1 MPYFALN
8 SRSISVAAVTAACF
22 LVACSSDGNGG
33 NGNGKAGAAGAA
45 TAGAGAAGTGV
56 AGTGV
61 AGTGVAGSGAAGSGT
76 AGSGAAGAGQAG
88 SGAAGAASAG
98 AASGG
103 AGAGA
108 GGTPSGAAGAGT
120 GGSAGGSAGAP
131 TGGGTSAC
139 PANATFCS
147 GFEVSTL
154 PAGAVYKVNAAPG
167 EWTRDFTVDSALFY
181 SGKSSLLVK
190 SGAAS
195 STSGSAYR
203 MLAVPAPSGAFWVRF
218 YIQQTE
224 LDLGGLEHNVFAS
237 ASASD
242 EPNAAS
248 VEFAEDVGLSFN
260 TSDAVRWPT
269 GYGRT
274 MSGGTMPFSLPKGM
288 WHCIEISFDSQ
299 ARQQQLFIN
308 GTQQIDAKDYPAA
321 ASVSAGFKNFK
332 FGFNQLH
339 GPARSIWY
347 DDVVVAPTR
356 IKCL

>member
-45 TAGAGAAGTGV
+45 TAGAGA

-167 EWTRDFTVDSALFY
+167 EWTRDFTVDSALFH